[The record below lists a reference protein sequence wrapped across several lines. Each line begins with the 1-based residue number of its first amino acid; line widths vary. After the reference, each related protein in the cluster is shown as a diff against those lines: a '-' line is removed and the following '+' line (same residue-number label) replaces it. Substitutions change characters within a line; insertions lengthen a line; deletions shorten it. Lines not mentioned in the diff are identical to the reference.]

1 MGDWFRHIALN
12 AKARTGLGPQ
22 LVVWFLVA
30 AVSLT
35 LALAFFCVAA
45 FVWLA
50 GRYDPLTAGLI
61 LGGVFLALA
70 IIAAIA
76 GWMAR
81 QRNVERARI
90 ELAAR
95 SNAGWLHPKF
105 LAIGID
111 SAARSAGAGSSRWR
125 PRACSRPVPLRNG
138 SPHARRTTTR
148 GPRIRSRTRLAVSE
162 VRLAL
167 SNFYNIAIRIANVA
181 ARFAVFVLAL

>member
-30 AVSLT
+30 TVSLT

-50 GRYDPLTAGLI
+50 GRYDPLTAALI

-95 SNAGWLHPKF
+95 SNAGWLDPKF
-105 LAIGID
+105 LAIGIELGRTLGWRRLITLAAAGLFAAGAAKEWF
-111 SAARSAGAGSSRWR
+111 AAREKNDDT
-125 PRACSRPVPLRNG
+125 RA
-138 SPHARRTTTR
+138 
-148 GPRIRSRTRLAVSE
+148 E
-162 VRLAL
+162 D
-167 SNFYNIAIRIANVA
+167 
-181 ARFAVFVLAL
+181 